1 MTRSRFGILAGI
13 AGAALATWWFRHRQ
27 MGSMRSV
34 GSTTAHE
41 KGEVIFT
48 NTPMA

>member
-27 MGSMRSV
+27 MGSM